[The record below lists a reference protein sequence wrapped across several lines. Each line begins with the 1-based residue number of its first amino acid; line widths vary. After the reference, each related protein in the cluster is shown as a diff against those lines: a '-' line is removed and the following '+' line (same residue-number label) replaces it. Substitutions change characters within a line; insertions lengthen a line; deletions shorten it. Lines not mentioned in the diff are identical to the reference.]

1 MTDLIIDE
9 VPLPTTIINKINY
22 AIENDIMISNN
33 LDLFRNVKLKSFNES
48 EVDRISKRFI
58 EYLSYCDQRK
68 WSKNNVKSNLISF
81 KCSKNGSSHAIA
93 DNSSRKNKSLKCN
106 CTQQE

>member
-48 EVDRISKRFI
+48 EVNRISKRFI
-58 EYLSYCDQRK
+58 EYLSYCDKRK